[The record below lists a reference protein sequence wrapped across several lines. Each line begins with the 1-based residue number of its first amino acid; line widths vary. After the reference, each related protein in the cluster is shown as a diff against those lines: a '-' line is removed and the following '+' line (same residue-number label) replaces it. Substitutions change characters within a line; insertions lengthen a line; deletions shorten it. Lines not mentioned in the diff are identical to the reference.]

1 MPVIIRGLSGLSK
14 KIKDATATPADI
26 VSGKVAYGNDHA
38 RMVGTHVCRKKNISL
53 NLRRGET
60 VNVPEATS
68 ESMKQCKITQY
79 YMDKVENNLYLHID
93 SDSYDSI
100 AIAKTDAYPDIDA
113 YRESIVIFKKAVTNI
128 LITENTALGLTLNN
142 SRKTTVVVSKLNL
155 SDGVYSIGMGSG
167 SFLVHVDGTMKQ
179 LYLTFRIRNKA
190 IVEIAFGYR
199 GTESIKNANI
209 EIRDNDFCY
218 EVSWI

>member
-1 MPVIIRGLSGLSK
+1 MVVCAGNQRGLSGLSK
-14 KIKDATATPADI
+14 KIKDASSD
-26 VSGKVAYGNDHA
+26 SGGYCKWEGAYGNDHA

-113 YRESIVIFKKAVTNI
+113 YRESIVIFKKAVAKYPDYRKHSTGTN
-128 LITENTALGLTLNN
+128 A
-142 SRKTTVVVSKLNL
+142 K
-155 SDGVYSIGMGSG
+155 
-167 SFLVHVDGTMKQ
+167 
-179 LYLTFRIRNKA
+179 
-190 IVEIAFGYR
+190 
-199 GTESIKNANI
+199 
-209 EIRDNDFCY
+209 
-218 EVSWI
+218 